1 VGSAPDAVA
10 VPADAVPADADAVA
24 DADALADGDG
34 AVADVAELLEDEHP
48 ASVTSTPATA
58 ASAAR
63 AGLTP
68 RTVTED
74 TALPTPDVDRTLDK
88 VPVLVRA
95 PGAARA
101 GIRNNDAGTPAFAS
115 RRVGQRKGK

>member
-10 VPADAVPADADAVA
+10 VPADA
-24 DADALADGDG
+24 DALADGDGDG

-58 ASAAR
+58 ASVAR

>member
-10 VPADAVPADADAVA
+10 VPADA
-24 DADALADGDG
+24 DALADGDG
-34 AVADVAELLEDEHP
+34 DGAVADVADVADVAELLEDEHP